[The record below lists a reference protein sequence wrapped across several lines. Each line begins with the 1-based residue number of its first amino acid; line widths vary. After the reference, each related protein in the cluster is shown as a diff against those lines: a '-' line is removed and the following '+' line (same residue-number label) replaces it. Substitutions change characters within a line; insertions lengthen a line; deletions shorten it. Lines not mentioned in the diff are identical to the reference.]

1 MLPLLKNETTISK
14 EKIKKVNQ
22 YASAKKIKMLDLIKI
37 SVCAFIISYSILL
50 ILKNNFEGAIY
61 ILFAIWGIKD
71 TVVKKIRKEKLI
83 YEFYEDYFEL
93 KTSDRILY
101 IDYKSIKKIVKEDK
115 TYYIILNKCGLFID
129 KDNFTIG
136 SGENM
141 LTFLNERFNIEIN
154 KKY

>member
-83 YEFYEDYFEL
+83 YEFYEDHFEL